1 MKSELTDEFIQN
13 FKILPTR
20 IQNKARKNFQ
30 LWQKDTNHPGLEFK
44 KLKTTEAIYS
54 IRVGLGWR
62 ALGVLKDKNTLVW
75 FWIGSHDDYDK
86 LIKNL

>member
-30 LWQKDTNHPGLEFK
+30 LWQKDTNHLGLEFK